1 VFALINHG
9 SGFGPTVSLLVVPER
24 HEKLSYRRHPS
35 VTFPI
40 CAESNVQST
49 IGEILLSVDTAI
61 AGIRALLAK
70 HDRIKIGL
78 LQDLLTRGVDRE
90 GRLRDPAEE
99 KFKTTPLGQVPCE
112 WRVSNLGSVSNKIT
126 SGSRGWAAYYANEG
140 ALFLRIGNLTRRHVN
155 LRWADTQ
162 FVRLPS
168 SSEGK
173 RTAVDAGDLLISIY
187 SRLGNDRSCA

>member
-1 VFALINHG
+1 M
-9 SGFGPTVSLLVVPER
+9 
-24 HEKLSYRRHPS
+24 
-35 VTFPI
+35 
-40 CAESNVQST
+40 
-49 IGEILLSVDTAI
+49 DTAI

-126 SGSRGWAAYYANEG
+126 SGSRGWALITPTKEHYFF
-140 ALFLRIGNLTRRHVN
+140 ALVILRGGT
-155 LRWADTQ
+155 
-162 FVRLPS
+162 
-168 SSEGK
+168 
-173 RTAVDAGDLLISIY
+173 
-187 SRLGNDRSCA
+187 

>member
-1 VFALINHG
+1 
-9 SGFGPTVSLLVVPER
+9 
-24 HEKLSYRRHPS
+24 
-35 VTFPI
+35 
-40 CAESNVQST
+40 
-49 IGEILLSVDTAI
+49 VDTAI

-99 KFKTTPLGQVPCE
+99 KFKTTPLDQVPCE

-155 LRWADTQ
+155 LRWVDTQ

-173 RTAVDAGDLLISIY
+173 RTAVELKQFGEFGSLACRYGRVCKKRVLLEIA
-187 SRLGNDRSCA
+187 DERSPSNSAPAALAPLTNLA